1 MKDLGS
7 ERWGSTSAK
16 WFLSCSVRDRP
27 GGSWEVLGLRATGF
41 HPVSG
46 AIARVC
52 WAQGN
57 RTPTAVL
64 QPSPGTQTISAR
76 VALLPVTFLLKS
88 IPCQHIYR
96 KDWQRKTELG
106 CWCAKTTVYHTEQY
120 WLIVLPRSLSVC
132 THLLPAGS
140 RWGSEQRCW
149 AGWGQKLQDAVA
161 AARDRET
168 HPHVCARVY
177 TYT

>member
-52 WAQGN
+52 WARGSQ
-57 RTPTAVL
+57 TPTAVL
-64 QPSPGTQTISAR
+64 QPSPDTQTISAR

-106 CWCAKTTVYHTEQY
+106 CWCAKTILMTVAWSFKSSIITDSVYIRFQFPHNHTYHRMA
-120 WLIVLPRSLSVC
+120 WILKDLKDHLVLILS
-132 THLLPAGS
+132 A
-140 RWGSEQRCW
+140 
-149 AGWGQKLQDAVA
+149 
-161 AARDRET
+161 
-168 HPHVCARVY
+168 
-177 TYT
+177 